1 MLNKSANIT
10 LLCVFS
16 LAMSAA
22 FVLWKVDDEPAF
34 DAHEHEHTH
43 EEFVVLTEEQRDAAG
58 ISIQK
63 ATAGNLQKIIH
74 SPGKIC
80 LNEDRVA
87 HLYPKVEGI
96 AKEVNK
102 NLGESVR
109 ADEVIAT
116 LESREIAEARTTF
129 LTALKKVQQ
138 TSTYL
143 QQEQN
148 LIDKGISSLQDY
160 QIALHNS
167 DEAQLNLE
175 LAKQKLHI
183 LGMLE
188 AEIAV
193 LPKTDPS
200 QLRVFHIKA
209 PFQGTILSRH
219 ITTGE
224 FLKTDSETYVIG
236 DLNNL
241 WVDISFYPQD
251 LPLVSKGQMIE
262 IVDANGHQGSAQ
274 ILYLSPVIDDATR
287 RAKAI
292 ASLDNS
298 EGKWHPGTFI
308 TAKTPAESVPVNLTI
323 TKDAVQNIDGENCA
337 FIYTENGF
345 EVRPVKLGRC
355 DGKHWEVLSGIEQN
369 ESYAS
374 QNTFLLKADYKKD
387 EAEHMD

>member
-1 MLNKSANIT
+1 MLKKTANIT
-10 LLCVFS
+10 LLCLFS
-16 LAMSAA
+16 LAIVTA
-22 FVLWKVDDEPAF
+22 FLFWKVDDEHEH
-34 DAHEHEHTH
+34 DEHEHEHSH

-58 ISIQK
+58 ISIQR
-63 ATAGNLQKIIH
+63 AQAGTLQKIIL

-87 HLYPKVEGI
+87 HIYPKVEGI
-96 AKEVNK
+96 AKEVK
-102 NLGESVR
+102 RNLGEFVYGE
-109 ADEVIAT
+109 EVIAT
-116 LESREIAEARTTF
+116 LESREIAEAKTTY
-129 LTALKKVQQ
+129 LTALKKAQL

-148 LIDKGISSLQDY
+148 LIDKGVSSLQDY
-160 QIALHNS
+160 QIALQNS

-188 AEIAV
+188 AEITA
-193 LPKTDPS
+193 LPKANAS
-200 QLRVFHIKA
+200 QLRIYQIKA
-209 PFQGTILSRH
+209 PFQGTVLSRH

-224 FLKTDSETYVIG
+224 FLKTDSEVYVIG
-236 DLNNL
+236 DLSNL

-251 LPLVSKGQMIE
+251 LPYVTKGQIID
-262 IVDANGHQGSAQ
+262 IVDANGHQGTAQ
-274 ILYLSPVIDDATR
+274 ILYLSPVIDDDTR
-287 RAKAI
+287 RASAI
-292 ASLDNS
+292 ASLDNDD
-298 EGKWHPGTFI
+298 EKWHPGTFI
-308 TAKTPAESVPVNLTI
+308 TASTTAEEIPVSLTI
-323 TKDAVQNIDGENCA
+323 TKDAIQNIDGEDCA

-355 DGKHWEVLSGIEQN
+355 DGSHWEVLSGIEQD

-374 QNTFLLKADYKKD
+374 KNTFLLKADHKKD